1 MGVRYEKDML
11 EHFSYYAD
19 YFFEDGDFL
28 NALGFAPSDDSF
40 LVVTNAGGTDASVVS
55 SAAQLEFV
63 ELLES
68 VQRDMTVLQKEIDDL
83 QAKLA
88 ALPLPRS
95 GPDGAELVETESA
108 LQEVE
113 VRLRRLVDAIRE
125 GKTIEEQRASAE
137 RVMLAMV
144 PIRDEV
150 AECRARIRDWSTA

>member
-1 MGVRYEKDML
+1 ML

-19 YFFEDGDFL
+19 YLFDGGDFL
-28 NALGFAPSDDSF
+28 NALGFTASDEHL
-40 LVVTNAGGTDASVVS
+40 LVLTNGSGSDVS
-55 SAAQLEFV
+55 LTLPATPVEFV

-68 VQRDMTVLQKEIDDL
+68 VQRDMTALQIEIDEL
-83 QAKLA
+83 QVKLA

-95 GPDGAELVETESA
+95 GPYGAELIETESA
-108 LQEVE
+108 LEQAE

-150 AECRARIRDWSTA
+150 AECRARIRDWSTT